1 MASQQEQSNH
11 ERRTNKGIIIII
23 SVMACIIVV
32 LAAVVLTQ
40 IPSKDTR
47 KDQDSKD
54 VNVGNDSVLER
65 GFVDENNAG
74 EVASEMAKKLEEG
87 MFECKMSVYWTFDDA
102 QSASPNSYVANVEN
116 NRYTFYFDL
125 IDPSTQE
132 VYYSSPLVPVGSEVR
147 NIKLDKALP
156 AGEHEMQV
164 QYTMVDDSDDY
175 KEVSSVGFMITVMI
189 LK

>member
-1 MASQQEQSNH
+1 MESQQEQGNH

-23 SVMACIIVV
+23 SVMACIIVG
-32 LAAVVLTQ
+32 LAAVVVTQ
-40 IPSKDTR
+40 MTKDT
-47 KDQDSKD
+47 KTGQDSSNN
-54 VNVGNDSVLER
+54 VNVGNESVLDR
-65 GFVDENNAG
+65 GFVNENNA
-74 EVASEMAKKLEEG
+74 EEMASEMAKKLEEG
-87 MFECKMSVYWTFDDA
+87 MFECKMSIYWTFDDA

-116 NRYTFYFDL
+116 NRYTLYFDL
-125 IDPSTQE
+125 IDPVTQE
-132 VYYSSPLVPVGSEVR
+132 VYYSSPLVPVGSEIR

-164 QYTMVDDSDDY
+164 QYTMVDDDY